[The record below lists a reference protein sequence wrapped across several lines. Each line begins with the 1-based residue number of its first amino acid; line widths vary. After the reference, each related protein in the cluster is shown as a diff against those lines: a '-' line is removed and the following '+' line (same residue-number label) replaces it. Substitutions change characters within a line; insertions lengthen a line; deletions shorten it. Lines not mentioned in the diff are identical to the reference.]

1 MNLLNYTLKYLAI
14 ALFGIISV
22 WAVIFYVNML
32 DEVYDSLDDGLDN
45 YKLLIIEKAH
55 EDPGTLTRNE
65 FAEGNYEIREISKD
79 QAKRTKEVYQ
89 DTLMYMANEKDLE
102 PVRMLT
108 TTFKMDKKHYE
119 LKVISSMVEE
129 DDLIEDL
136 FYSLIWLY
144 IFLLASILIVNN
156 FLLKKVWQ
164 PFYGLVDQLKN
175 FRLGKNQNI
184 QSVETSV
191 KEFNV
196 LNDTVGALVRHTLE
210 TYNNQKQ
217 FIENASH
224 ELQTPI
230 AISINRLELL
240 AEKNELNESTL
251 ETVGQVIQTL
261 ERLTR
266 LNKSLLLL
274 SKIENRQFEDV
285 EEVSVNQVVNAL
297 KEEFADF
304 AEFKNVTISVKEK
317 ADLYVVMQKDLVTI
331 LISNLLKNAIVHN
344 HTNGAVEMEIGEDY
358 LLISNSGSA
367 IALDP
372 DKIFKRFHK
381 DSGDHNNT
389 GLGLAIVKAI
399 IDLYSFSIS
408 YGFTGK
414 HNIRIHFQVL
424 PKS

>member
-45 YKLLIIEKAH
+45 FKILIIDKAH
-55 EDPGTLTRNE
+55 QDSTTLTKTE
-65 FAEGNYEIREISKD
+65 FAEGNYEIRPISKNNALKIKD
-79 QAKRTKEVYQ
+79 VHK
-89 DTLMYMANEKDLE
+89 DTLMYMQFEEDLE
-102 PVRMLT
+102 PVRLLT
-108 TTFKMDKKHYE
+108 TAFKIDDKYYE

-144 IFLLASILIVNN
+144 VALLASILIVNN

-164 PFYGLVDQLKN
+164 PFYNLLNKLQT
-175 FRLGKNQNI
+175 FRLGKDHSIEPVKTN
-184 QSVETSV
+184 V
-191 KEFNV
+191 KEFKV
-196 LNDTVGALVRHTLE
+196 LNDSVISLVNHTLE
-210 TYNNQKQ
+210 TYNSQKQ

-240 AEKNELNESTL
+240 AEKSEMTEANL
-251 ETVGQVIQTL
+251 ETIGQVIQTL

-274 SKIENRQFEDV
+274 SKIENRQFE
-285 EEVSVNQVVNAL
+285 ETENISLNKIFFNL
-297 KEEFADF
+297 KEEFSDF
-304 AEFKNVTISVKEK
+304 AEYKGITISIYEK
-317 ADLYVVMQKDLVTI
+317 AQLSAIMQKDLAII
-331 LISNLLKNAIVHN
+331 LISNLMKNAIVHN
-344 HTNGAVEMEIGEDY
+344 HSNGALDIEIDQRY
-358 LLISNSGSA
+358 FIISNTGTES
-367 IALDP
+367 ALDK

-381 DSGDHNNT
+381 DSGDKNNT

-399 IDLYSFSIS
+399 VDLYGLSIDYSFD
-408 YGFTGK
+408 GRHHVK
-414 HNIRIHFQVL
+414 VL
-424 PKS
+424 I

>member
-45 YKLLIIEKAH
+45 FKILIIDKAH
-55 EDPGTLTRNE
+55 QDSTTLTKTE
-65 FAEGNYEIREISKD
+65 FAEGNYEIRPISKNNALKIKD
-79 QAKRTKEVYQ
+79 VHK
-89 DTLMYMANEKDLE
+89 DTLMYMQFEEDLE
-102 PVRMLT
+102 PVRLLT
-108 TTFKMDKKHYE
+108 TAFKIDDKYYE

-144 IFLLASILIVNN
+144 VALLASILIVNN

-164 PFYGLVDQLKN
+164 PFYNLLNKLQT
-175 FRLGKNQNI
+175 FRLGKDHSIEPVKTN
-184 QSVETSV
+184 V
-191 KEFNV
+191 KEFKV
-196 LNDTVGALVRHTLE
+196 LNDSVISLVNHTLE
-210 TYNNQKQ
+210 TYNSQKQ

-240 AEKNELNESTL
+240 AEKSEMTEANL
-251 ETVGQVIQTL
+251 ETIGQVIQTL

-274 SKIENRQFEDV
+274 SKIENRQFE
-285 EEVSVNQVVNAL
+285 ETENISLNKIFFNL
-297 KEEFADF
+297 KEEFLDF
-304 AEFKNVTISVKEK
+304 AEYKGITISIYEK
-317 ADLYVVMQKDLVTI
+317 AKLSAIMQKDLAII
-331 LISNLLKNAIVHN
+331 LISNLMKNAIVHN
-344 HTNGAVEMEIGEDY
+344 HSNGALDIEIDQRY
-358 LLISNSGSA
+358 FIISNTGSES
-367 IALDP
+367 ALDK

-381 DSGDHNNT
+381 DSDDKNNT

-399 IDLYSFSIS
+399 VDLYGLSIDYSFD
-408 YGFTGK
+408 GRHHVK
-414 HNIRIHFQVL
+414 VL
-424 PKS
+424 I

>member
-45 YKLLIIEKAH
+45 FKILIIDKAH
-55 EDPGTLTRNE
+55 QDSTTLTKTE
-65 FAEGNYEIREISKD
+65 FAEGNYEIRPISKNNALKIKD
-79 QAKRTKEVYQ
+79 VHK
-89 DTLMYMANEKDLE
+89 DTLMYMQFEEDLE
-102 PVRMLT
+102 PVRLLT
-108 TTFKMDKKHYE
+108 TAFKIDDKYYE

-144 IFLLASILIVNN
+144 VALLASILIVNN

-164 PFYGLVDQLKN
+164 PFYNLLNKLQT
-175 FRLGKNQNI
+175 FRLGKDHSIEPVKTN
-184 QSVETSV
+184 V
-191 KEFNV
+191 KEFKV
-196 LNDTVGALVRHTLE
+196 LNDSVISLVNHTLE
-210 TYNNQKQ
+210 TYNSQKQ

-240 AEKNELNESTL
+240 AEKSEMTEANL
-251 ETVGQVIQTL
+251 ETIGQVIQTL

-274 SKIENRQFEDV
+274 SKIENRQFE
-285 EEVSVNQVVNAL
+285 ETENISLNKIFFNL
-297 KEEFADF
+297 KEEFSDF
-304 AEFKNVTISVKEK
+304 AEYKGITISIYEK
-317 ADLYVVMQKDLVTI
+317 AQLSAIMQKDLAII
-331 LISNLLKNAIVHN
+331 LISNLMKNAIVHN
-344 HTNGAVEMEIGEDY
+344 HSNGALDIEIDQRY
-358 LLISNSGSA
+358 FIISNTGTES
-367 IALDP
+367 ALDK

-381 DSGDHNNT
+381 DSGDKNNT

-399 IDLYSFSIS
+399 VDLYGLSIDYSFD
-408 YGFTGK
+408 GRHHVKVT
-414 HNIRIHFQVL
+414 L
-424 PKS
+424 

>member
-45 YKLLIIEKAH
+45 FKILIIDKAH
-55 EDPGTLTRNE
+55 QDSTTLTKTE
-65 FAEGNYEIREISKD
+65 FAEGNYEIRPISKSNALKVKD
-79 QAKRTKEVYQ
+79 IHK
-89 DTLMYMANEKDLE
+89 DTLMYMQFEEDLE
-102 PVRMLT
+102 PVRLLT
-108 TTFKMDKKHYE
+108 TAFKIDDKYYE

-144 IFLLASILIVNN
+144 VALLASILIVNN

-164 PFYGLVDQLKN
+164 PFYNLLNQLQT
-175 FRLGKNQNI
+175 FRLGKDHSIEPVKTN
-184 QSVETSV
+184 V
-191 KEFNV
+191 KEFKV
-196 LNDTVGALVRHTLE
+196 LNDSVISLVNHTLE
-210 TYNNQKQ
+210 TYNSQKQ

-240 AEKNELNESTL
+240 AEKNEMTEENL
-251 ETVGQVIQTL
+251 ETIGQVIQTL

-274 SKIENRQFEDV
+274 SKIENRQFE
-285 EEVSVNQVVNAL
+285 ETENISLNKIFFNL
-297 KEEFADF
+297 KEEFSDF
-304 AEFKNVTISVKEK
+304 AEYKNITISIHEK
-317 ADLYVVMQKDLVTI
+317 AQLHAVMQKDLAII
-331 LISNLLKNAIVHN
+331 LISNLMKNAIVHN
-344 HTNGAVEMEIGEDY
+344 HSNGALDIEIDQGRFV
-358 LLISNSGSA
+358 ISNTGAES
-367 IALDP
+367 ALDK

-381 DSGDHNNT
+381 DSGDKNNT

-399 IDLYSFSIS
+399 VDLYGLSVDYSFDRRHHVKV
-408 YGFTGK
+408 T
-414 HNIRIHFQVL
+414 L
-424 PKS
+424 

>member
-45 YKLLIIEKAH
+45 FKILIIDKAH
-55 EDPGTLTRNE
+55 QDSTTLTKTE
-65 FAEGNYEIREISKD
+65 FAEGNYEIRPISKNNALKIKD
-79 QAKRTKEVYQ
+79 VHK
-89 DTLMYMANEKDLE
+89 DTLMYMQFEEDLE
-102 PVRMLT
+102 PVRLLT
-108 TTFKMDKKHYE
+108 TAFKIDDKYYE

-144 IFLLASILIVNN
+144 VALLASILIVNN

-164 PFYGLVDQLKN
+164 PFYNLLNKLQT
-175 FRLGKNQNI
+175 FRLGKDHSIEPVKTN
-184 QSVETSV
+184 V
-191 KEFNV
+191 KEFKV
-196 LNDTVGALVRHTLE
+196 LNDSVISLVNHTLE
-210 TYNNQKQ
+210 TYNSQKQ

-240 AEKNELNESTL
+240 AEKSEMTEANL
-251 ETVGQVIQTL
+251 ETIGQVIQTL

-274 SKIENRQFEDV
+274 SKIENRQFE
-285 EEVSVNQVVNAL
+285 ETENISLNKIFFNL
-297 KEEFADF
+297 KEEFSDF
-304 AEFKNVTISVKEK
+304 AEYKGITISIYEK
-317 ADLYVVMQKDLVTI
+317 AQLSAIMQKDLAII
-331 LISNLLKNAIVHN
+331 LISNLMKNAIVHN
-344 HTNGAVEMEIGEDY
+344 HSNGALDIEIDQRY
-358 LLISNSGSA
+358 FVISNTGTES
-367 IALDP
+367 ALDK

-381 DSGDHNNT
+381 DSGNKNNT

-399 IDLYSFSIS
+399 VDLYGLSVDYSFDRRHHVKV
-408 YGFTGK
+408 T
-414 HNIRIHFQVL
+414 L
-424 PKS
+424 